1 MSYLDVPRLHFSGIF
16 IANPSTVNNDPA
28 NYNPAVTDPSPGW
41 NFNGNHY
48 WQFKNCT
55 VRSAVDAAGKLLKAT
70 ADDPLIGA
78 AVESTDS
85 PTPAKLVDLDTDQQ
99 MVSEVWG
106 LRVKVAI
113 SATDYFIGLFR
124 VAPFDD
130 IWGRLQN
137 ADPNAGDNAA
147 GAYYQSVLELVSW
160 SDRTSSPLLRA
171 LKQASPAALSIK
183 FVVDSFQMDSEHADF
198 TQGRIVGTIGPQWAD
213 EPPHFVIGRLLRP
226 QTADEKRHD
235 ALNSPLNY
243 APARVDAIRKR
254 LLLDLGNS
262 IPTTSS
268 GGPPKLGKLQA
279 AIVPANAPPVSL
291 GNIDYSQN
299 AYETTAYIQEF
310 ALTDEQVAQIA
321 KTPVGVVQVTPAKGG
336 NPASTAVLLQE
347 NPAGAYVNV
356 TQFVYR
362 MNPGDVVGVELIA
375 TLFGAPAANQTITL
389 KYDLSQ
395 LPSNNKPR
403 AALTFPTSVKTGSDG
418 RASFCMTAGDPGNPR
433 KFIDGQVYGVRF
445 SWAKDNDPQF
455 PRDPNK
461 FISVRVFDRYDKAPA
476 WENLQP
482 ILQQYAKL
490 YPFMVSQMNIADL
503 QTIQSNIQAL
513 QRVLNMPINDP
524 RYMPV
529 TRDMSRDKRQLLIEW
544 LNLGAPGPTS

>member
-1 MSYLDVPRLHFSGIF
+1 VSYLDVPRLHFSGIF

-28 NYNPAVTDPSPGW
+28 NFDPAVTSPSPGW
-41 NFNGNHY
+41 NPKGNHY

-55 VRSAVDAAGKLLKAT
+55 VRSAVNATGKVFQT
-70 ADDPLIGA
+70 SADDPLIGA
-78 AVESTDS
+78 TVESTDS
-85 PTPAKLVDLDTDQQ
+85 PSTAKLVDLDPDQQ

-106 LRVKVAI
+106 LQVKVAI
-113 SATDYFIGLFR
+113 SATDYFTGLFR

-130 IWGRLQN
+130 IWQRLQN
-137 ADPNAGDNAA
+137 PGSNAGDSVFS
-147 GAYYQSVLELVSW
+147 AYYQSVLDLVSW
-160 SDRTSSPLLRA
+160 SSSSSSPLLQA

-183 FVVDSFQMDSEHADF
+183 FVVDRYHTNSKQPEF
-198 TQGRIVGTIGPQWAD
+198 TQGRIVGTIGPEWAD

-226 QTADEKRHD
+226 HTFEKQH
-235 ALNSPLNY
+235 AAPSSPLNF
-243 APARVDAIRKR
+243 APARVDSIRKT

-262 IPTTSS
+262 IPSTK
-268 GGPPKLGKLQA
+268 GGTPPKLGKLQA
-279 AIVPANAPPVSL
+279 AIVPANAQPLIL
-291 GNIDYSQN
+291 GDIDYSQN
-299 AYETTAYIQEF
+299 AYETTAGIQEF
-310 ALTDEQVAQIA
+310 SLTDEQIGQID
-321 KTPVGVVQVTPAKGG
+321 KNPVGVVQVTPAKSG
-336 NPASTAVLLQE
+336 NPAGLVVLLQE
-347 NPAGAYVNV
+347 NPAGAYVNA

-375 TLFGAPAANQTITL
+375 TQFGMPAANQTITL
-389 KYDLSQ
+389 KYDISQ
-395 LPSNNKPR
+395 LSPDNNKPR
-403 AALTFPTSVKTGSDG
+403 AALTFPASVKTGNDG

-461 FISVRVFDRYDKAPA
+461 FISVHVFDRYDKAPT

-490 YPFMVSQMNIADL
+490 YPFMVGIMNIADL

-513 QRVLNMPINDP
+513 QMVLNMPITDP

-529 TRDMSRDKRQLLIEW
+529 TRDMSRAKRQLLIEW
-544 LNLGAPGPTS
+544 LNLGAPG

>member
-1 MSYLDVPRLHFSGIF
+1 MSYLEVPRLHFSGIF
-16 IANPSTVNNDPA
+16 IANPSTINNDRQNYDPA
-28 NYNPAVTDPSPGW
+28 ITDPSPGW
-41 NFNGNHY
+41 NSNGNHY

-55 VRSAVDAAGKLLKAT
+55 VRSAVDATGKLLKAT
-70 ADDPLIGA
+70 TDDPLIGA
-78 AVESTDS
+78 AVASTDS
-85 PTPAKLVDLDTDQQ
+85 PSPAKLVDLDTDQQ

-106 LRVKVAI
+106 LQVKVAI
-113 SATDYFIGLFR
+113 SATDYFIGRFR

-137 ADPNAGDNAA
+137 ADPNAGDVAA
-147 GAYYQSVLELVSW
+147 GAYYQSVLDLVSW
-160 SDRTSSPLLRA
+160 SDTTSSPLLQA

-183 FVVDSFQMDSEHADF
+183 FVVDRFQGSSDQPDF

-226 QTADEKRHD
+226 HIFDKTHA
-235 ALNSPLNY
+235 APSSPLNY
-243 APARVDAIRKR
+243 APTRVDAIRKR

-262 IPTTSS
+262 IPTTQS
-268 GGPPKLGKLQA
+268 GAPPKLGKLQA
-279 AIVPANAPPVSL
+279 AIIPANAPPVIL

-299 AYETTAYIQEF
+299 AYETSACIQEF
-310 ALTDEQVAQIA
+310 SLTDEQVGQIA
-321 KTPVGVVQVTPAKGG
+321 KNPVGVVQVTPAKGG

-347 NPAGAYVNV
+347 NPAGAYANV

-375 TLFGAPAANQTITL
+375 TQFGAPAANQTITL
-389 KYDLSQ
+389 KYETSQ
-395 LPSNNKPR
+395 FSPANNKPR
-403 AALTFPTSVKTGSDG
+403 TALTFPASVKTGHDG
-418 RASFCMTAGDPGNPR
+418 RAAFCMTAGDPGNPR

-461 FISVRVFDRYDKAPA
+461 FISVRVFDSYDKAPT

-490 YPFMVSQMNIADL
+490 YPFMVGKMNIADL
-503 QTIQSNIQAL
+503 PTIQSNIQAL

-544 LNLGAPGPTS
+544 LNLGAPGPAS